1 MFVEEVIRYLC
12 LINDCDPHFI
22 PHLLN
27 DLSIMDCHG
36 LASFCHGIQYLTMLE
51 IMNTPNFRKLGF
63 LDKEDDND
71 TVKQFQGLRSLRTIP
86 KNCKDWLK
94 ISHIP
99 KGDVKEPSQDDSEE
113 PSEGMPALQWSH
125 PQYISGLG
133 NLNVLE
139 HMDNRIVSS
148 SFSLRANLV

>member
-1 MFVEEVIRYLC
+1 
-12 LINDCDPHFI
+12 
-22 PHLLN
+22 
-27 DLSIMDCHG
+27 MDCHG
-36 LASFCHGIQYLTMLE
+36 LTSFCSGIQYLTALE

-71 TVKQFQGLRSLRTIP
+71 TVKQFKVLKAYAQFPKIISIP
-86 KNCKDWLK
+86 KFICKDWLK

-99 KGDVKEPSQDDSEE
+99 KGDIKEPSQDDSEE
-113 PSEGMPALQWSH
+113 PSEGMPALQWCH
-125 PQYISGLG
+125 PQYISASQFSSLKSLGLG

-148 SFSLRANLV
+148 SFALREEFVGPFFLFLP